1 MPTDND
7 GRDQYRA
14 LIDALVDE
22 CRNGGG
28 TVPATWARRGVWNTY
43 ALDHPDEMP
52 EEQRMNEVLARTPD
66 EDREVLARMLIQ
78 TYEGGVHDTLRVL
91 HDHELPPFDDGYEG
105 APYHDFMG
113 RLRTDW
119 DWPR

>member
-1 MPTDND
+1 
-7 GRDQYRA
+7 
-14 LIDALVDE
+14 
-22 CRNGGG
+22 
-28 TVPATWARRGVWNTY
+28 
-43 ALDHPDEMP
+43 
-52 EEQRMNEVLARTPD
+52 MNEVLARTPD

-105 APYHDFMG
+105 TPYHDFMG

>member
-1 MPTDND
+1 
-7 GRDQYRA
+7 
-14 LIDALVDE
+14 
-22 CRNGGG
+22 
-28 TVPATWARRGVWNTY
+28 
-43 ALDHPDEMP
+43 
-52 EEQRMNEVLARTPD
+52 
-66 EDREVLARMLIQ
+66 MLIQ

-91 HDHELPPFDDGYEG
+91 HDHELPPFEDGCEG